1 MNGSTL
7 TYSQIISVSS
17 NLNSYAREMQAIL
30 DEITSLAS
38 RLGNEDVW
46 AGNAAMESKQKFN
59 AVSAKFADFYK
70 ALTDEAAH
78 LSSVVE
84 NYKKADSQI
93 MG

>member
-7 TYSQIISVSS
+7 TYSQITSVSS

-30 DEITSLAS
+30 DEITRLLS

-46 AGNAAMESKQKFN
+46 AGNAAMESRQKFKTI
-59 AVSAKFADFYK
+59 SAKFADFYK
-70 ALTDEAAH
+70 AVTDEAAH
-78 LSSVVE
+78 LTSVVE
-84 NYKKADSQI
+84 NYQKADTQI

>member
-70 ALTDEAAH
+70 A
-78 LSSVVE
+78 
-84 NYKKADSQI
+84 
-93 MG
+93 

>member
-46 AGNAAMESKQKFN
+46 AGNAAME
-59 AVSAKFADFYK
+59 DPK
-70 ALTDEAAH
+70 AT
-78 LSSVVE
+78 
-84 NYKKADSQI
+84 I
-93 MG
+93 

>member
-1 MNGSTL
+1 
-7 TYSQIISVSS
+7 
-17 NLNSYAREMQAIL
+17 
-30 DEITSLAS
+30 
-38 RLGNEDVW
+38 
-46 AGNAAMESKQKFN
+46 MESKQKFN

-70 ALTDEAAH
+70 AVTDEAAH